1 MFVSRRRF
9 IYAHVSQVSKV
20 NKLTHRA
27 SYVSGIM
34 PEAFLRVSSQI
45 EGCHTASHCLAQ
57 CNTTLWLIQVAH
69 LVGAKPVLRTLC
81 GDKCT
86 CDNTG
91 QNCVVLAV
99 VSKIAMG
106 MIKYNAQQGHKQ
118 TQTTVQYCKDQ
129 NVHEMQCQALLEV
142 QIAHCYKVYWIV
154 SNQGKATQPRASASR
169 SKLVHRCKVQDMSKR
184 LMQTL

>member
-1 MFVSRRRF
+1 MHHIPPIGYKRLLKSCR
-9 IYAHVSQVSKV
+9 IELGGS
-20 NKLTHRA
+20 
-27 SYVSGIM
+27 M
-34 PEAFLRVSSQI
+34 SSQI

-57 CNTTLWLIQVAH
+57 CNTMLWLIQVAH
-69 LVGAKPVLRTLC
+69 LVGAKPALRTLC

-91 QNCVVLAV
+91 QNCVGLAV
-99 VSKIAMG
+99 VSKTSMG
-106 MIKYNAQQGHKQ
+106 MIMYYAQQGHKQ
-118 TQTTVQYCKDQ
+118 TQTTVQYCKDP

-142 QIAHCYKVYWIV
+142 QIAHCYKLYWIV

-169 SKLVHRCKVQDMSKR
+169 SKLVHSCKVQDMSKR